1 MRVTIDGSPKEIAVL
16 VAELQ
21 RRRTGEIEIELD
33 GRKVTEAVVQ
43 TIRGKCAG
51 NT

>member
-1 MRVTIDGSPKEIAVL
+1 MKITIDGAPKEIAAL

-21 RRRTGEIEIELD
+21 RRRTEEIEIELD

-43 TIRGKCAG
+43 AIRGKCAG